1 MGIQASQQ
9 RPGCKTEGC
18 FQAHGKKTMILPYAL
33 SDIIDKFDLPG
44 DIFDKE

>member
-1 MGIQASQQ
+1 
-9 RPGCKTEGC
+9 
-18 FQAHGKKTMILPYAL
+18 MILPYAL